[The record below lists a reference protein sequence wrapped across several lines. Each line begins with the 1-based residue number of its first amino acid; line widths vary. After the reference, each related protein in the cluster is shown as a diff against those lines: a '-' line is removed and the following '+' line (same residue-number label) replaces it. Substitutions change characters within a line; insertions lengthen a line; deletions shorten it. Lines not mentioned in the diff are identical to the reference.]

1 METGQSGKFLLRDFW
16 DLIWGYTA
24 QCTLYIH
31 AYLCGRLGEIL
42 HKSQVQNWK
51 DGFSLLE
58 EEMVTVTWDKQT
70 MWEEELDNQE
80 RRRGPA
86 GERGGK
92 PEEEKK
98 LKRTKWWKWR
108 RLLVPSFPPSSN
120 QDSTLWFNS
129 VTSATVMRDDW
140 PPPSSV
146 LYPSYSRHF

>member
-16 DLIWGYTA
+16 DLFWGYTA

-108 RLLVPSFPPSSN
+108 RLLVPSSPPSSN

-146 LYPSYSRHF
+146 LYPSNSRHF